1 MMKKSYILFIIC
13 LIIIIC
19 IIITNIFLNIDNKSK
34 NLEDILEQNK
44 IEETENQ
51 NEDNLSQ
58 QKIDIIKDDLGYN
71 NTNTNM
77 YEIKKEYD
85 GREVIVIK
93 PNIQYKVAMAGAI
106 KNGKPEFSEI
116 DGLLEQAPNKS
127 GIWIE
132 KNSRKEFVEIL
143 QKYTYCSYTIDED
156 GYLVQEQN
164 DTSNEIDN
172 NIKKAISNKKNYSI
186 CINSVAYLID
196 EVTGNIEEYPFEE
209 IDPEQSFELFETE
222 NASLY
227 VITSNTYKRV
237 NYKNIIEEVLNN
249 MII

>member
-1 MMKKSYILFIIC
+1 MSIMKKIYILSA
-13 LIIIIC
+13 IC
-19 IIITNIFLNIDNKSK
+19 IIIVIGFITIVTFFKQKEKKENTVNQNSNNIIENSIPDTFQKSK
-34 NLEDILEQNK
+34 
-44 IEETENQ
+44 
-51 NEDNLSQ
+51 
-58 QKIDIIKDDLGYN
+58 IDEIKQDLGYN
-71 NTNTNM
+71 NTDEAI

-85 GREVIVIK
+85 GREVIV
-93 PNIQYKVAMAGAI
+93 

-143 QKYTYCSYTIDED
+143 QKYTNCSYTIDED
-156 GYLVQEQN
+156 GYLVQEQK

>member
-1 MMKKSYILFIIC
+1 MSIMKKIYILSA
-13 LIIIIC
+13 IC
-19 IIITNIFLNIDNKSK
+19 IIIVIGFITIVTFFKQKEKKENTVNQNSNNIIENSIPDTFQKSK
-34 NLEDILEQNK
+34 
-44 IEETENQ
+44 
-51 NEDNLSQ
+51 
-58 QKIDIIKDDLGYN
+58 IDEIKQDLGYN
-71 NTNTNM
+71 NTDEEI

-143 QKYTYCSYTIDED
+143 QKYTNCSYTIDED
-156 GYLVQEQN
+156 GYLVQEQK

-227 VITSNTYKRV
+227 VITSNTYKRG

>member
-1 MMKKSYILFIIC
+1 MSIMKKIYILSA
-13 LIIIIC
+13 IC
-19 IIITNIFLNIDNKSK
+19 IIIVIGFITIVTFFKQKEKKENTVNQNSNNIIENSIPDTFQKSK
-34 NLEDILEQNK
+34 
-44 IEETENQ
+44 
-51 NEDNLSQ
+51 
-58 QKIDIIKDDLGYN
+58 IDEIKQDLGYN
-71 NTNTNM
+71 NTDEAI

-132 KNSRKEFVEIL
+132 ENSRKEFVEIL
-143 QKYTYCSYTIDED
+143 QKYTNCSYTIDED
-156 GYLVQEQN
+156 GYLVQEQK

>member
-1 MMKKSYILFIIC
+1 MSIMKKIYILSAICVIIVIGFITIVTFFKQKEKKENTVNQNSNN
-13 LIIIIC
+13 IIENSIPD
-19 IIITNIFLNIDNKSK
+19 TFQKSK
-34 NLEDILEQNK
+34 
-44 IEETENQ
+44 
-51 NEDNLSQ
+51 
-58 QKIDIIKDDLGYN
+58 IDEIKQDLGYN
-71 NTNTNM
+71 NKNEEI

-93 PNIQYKVAMAGAI
+93 PNIKYKVAMAGAI

-143 QKYTYCSYTIDED
+143 QKYTNCSYTIDED
-156 GYLVQEQN
+156 GYLVQEQK